1 MTKEKVSYV
10 VKRYS
15 FLYKPIKCGLSV
27 AVFYIGNRKQSIE
40 ITDDVKI
47 ICEIVEIVYEKE
59 KDDVVKQ
66 MIKGL
71 ISGQSDI
78 RIMRNMPYSRNAYY
92 SRKGLFFEKI
102 YDCCI
107 ARGLVTFEEILV
119 EEIA

>member
-1 MTKEKVSYV
+1 MTKEEVSYV

-15 FLYKPIKCGLSV
+15 FLYKPIKNGLK
-27 AVFYIGNRKQSIE
+27 AAIFYIGNRKQSIE

-47 ICEIVEIVYEKE
+47 ICEIVEILYEKE

-71 ISGQSDI
+71 ISGESDI
-78 RIMRNMPYSRNAYY
+78 WIMRNMPYSRNTYY
-92 SRKGLFFEKI
+92 TRKGLFFEKV
-102 YDCCI
+102 YNCCI
-107 ARGLVTFEEILV
+107 SRGLVSFEEILV